1 MKFNEYPTLLA
12 FLPLY
17 RSMSEHVPKR
27 VFLEL
32 SFLKPLKSKVF
43 FYPI

>member
-1 MKFNEYPTLLA
+1 MKFDEDPTLLA

-17 RSMSEHVPKR
+17 RSMSEHVPKQG
-27 VFLEL
+27 FLEL